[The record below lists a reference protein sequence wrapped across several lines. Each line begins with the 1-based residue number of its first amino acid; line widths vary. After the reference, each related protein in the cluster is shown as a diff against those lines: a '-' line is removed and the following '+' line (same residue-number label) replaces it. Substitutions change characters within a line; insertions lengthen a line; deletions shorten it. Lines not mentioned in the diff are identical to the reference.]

1 MHLVPICQ
9 PKLFILMEE
18 NMQIGKK
25 IKKARELRDMS
36 QTLLGD
42 LVGLDAGRVRT
53 YEACIRNPKESQL
66 KAFADSLSIPEEYFT
81 DHKINSL
88 EDAFMILFELEEM
101 FGLSVQALPT
111 TNSNGEE
118 KVVFALT
125 TDNLPFNLYL
135 EKWYLKKQQLLQ
147 GEINKNQYDIWCAR
161 LKKSVQEDMQN
172 DLHRRMIRQI
182 EKDKKEKK

>member
-1 MHLVPICQ
+1 
-9 PKLFILMEE
+9 
-18 NMQIGKK
+18 
-25 IKKARELRDMS
+25 
-36 QTLLGD
+36 
-42 LVGLDAGRVRT
+42 
-53 YEACIRNPKESQL
+53 
-66 KAFADSLSIPEEYFT
+66 
-81 DHKINSL
+81 
-88 EDAFMILFELEEM
+88 MILFELEEM